1 MNYQTHGKRNR
12 IQIGKKKVLEE
23 EFEKALLSGDIYM
36 QESIESVIEKIM
48 NEIGEQ
54 SNNL

>member
-1 MNYQTHGKRNR
+1 LNYKKHGKRKR
-12 IQIGKKKVLEE
+12 IKNEKKKVLEE